1 MSENQEVLKKV
12 LQGSRKKKFY
22 YVKISH
28 EKLFI
33 LHVF

>member
-1 MSENQEVLKKV
+1 MSENQEVLKKI
-12 LQGSRKKKFY
+12 LGGSRKKKFY
-22 YVKISH
+22 YAKISY